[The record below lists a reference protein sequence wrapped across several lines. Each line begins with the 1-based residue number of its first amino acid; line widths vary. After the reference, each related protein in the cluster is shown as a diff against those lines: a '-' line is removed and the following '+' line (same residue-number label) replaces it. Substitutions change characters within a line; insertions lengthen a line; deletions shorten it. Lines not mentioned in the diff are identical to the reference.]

1 MTMLAEV
8 VDAVIGIDTHRDS
21 HEVEIADTAG
31 KPIITMQVSN
41 DSGGFARLL
50 ATIAEVAPGP
60 QVAVCIEGSRS
71 YGIGLARAL
80 ATAGLLVIECE
91 QPRRKQRRGKG
102 KSDSIDAHLAVL
114 AALRMDTGRLAVPR
128 ADGDRE
134 ALRILLVARQEIT
147 VARTAQASRLRA
159 LLLTGDDTDRQAA
172 RRALTQRVLTGLAQR
187 MVPAGA
193 RRDHA
198 IRQAEIAR
206 LALAMHQARRQL
218 KDNRAQLLAI
228 VDDIAPSL
236 TSRYGIGPVSAAQ
249 AIVSFSHPG
258 RCRNEAAFA
267 ALGGTSPI
275 PASSGRT
282 IRHRLNRGGDRAL
295 NRAIH
300 AIALTRIRS
309 CPRTRAYVAR
319 RTAEGK
325 TPREIR
331 RCLKRYIARE
341 LYRQLNQSMQPLMSP

>member
-21 HEVEIADTAG
+21 HEVEIADAAG

-50 ATIAEVAPGP
+50 AAIAEVSPGP
-60 QVAVCIEGSRS
+60 RVAVCIEGSRS
-71 YGIGLARAL
+71 YGIGLARVL
-80 ATAGLLVIECE
+80 AAAGLLVIECE
-91 QPRRKQRRGKG
+91 QPSRKQRRGKG
-102 KSDSIDAHLAVL
+102 KSDPIDAHLAAL
-114 AALRMDTGRLAVPR
+114 AALRLDAGRLPVPR

-159 LLLTGDDTDRQAA
+159 LLLTGDDTDRRAA
-172 RRALTQRVLTGLAQR
+172 RGALTQSVLTGLAQR
-187 MVPAGA
+187 TVPAGA

-198 IRQAEIAR
+198 IRQAEIR
-206 LALAMHQARRQL
+206 RLTLALSQARHQL
-218 KDNRAQLLAI
+218 KDNRKQLLVI
-228 VDDIAPSL
+228 VNDIAPGL

-258 RCRNEAAFA
+258 RCRNEAAYA
-267 ALGGTSPI
+267 ALSGTSPI
-275 PASSGRT
+275 PASSGQT

-300 AIALTRIRS
+300 AIAVTRIRS

-325 TPREIR
+325 NPREIR

-341 LYRQLNQSMQPLMSP
+341 LYRQLTRSMQPLMSP

>member
-1 MTMLAEV
+1 MTMLAET

-21 HEVEIADTAG
+21 HEVEIADAAG
-31 KPIITMQVSN
+31 KPIATVQVSN
-41 DSGGFARLL
+41 DSAGFSQLL
-50 ATIAEVAPGP
+50 AAIAKVVPGP
-60 QVAVCIEGSRS
+60 RVAVCIEGTRG

-80 ATAGLLVIECE
+80 AAAGLLVIECE
-91 QPRRKQRRGKG
+91 QPSRKQRRGKG
-102 KSDSIDAHLAVL
+102 KSDPIDAHLAVL
-114 AALRMDTGRLAVPR
+114 AALRLDTSRLAVPR

-147 VARTAQASRLRA
+147 EAATGQASRLRA
-159 LLLTGDDTDRQAA
+159 LLLAGDDTDRKAA
-172 RRALTQRVLTGLAQR
+172 RRTLSKTALATLAGRELPADAGREQAVRHAEICRLAQ
-187 MVPAGA
+187 
-193 RRDHA
+193 
-198 IRQAEIAR
+198 
-206 LALAMHQARRQL
+206 ALGQARHQL

-228 VDDIAPSL
+228 VDDIAPGL
-236 TSRYGIGPVSAAQ
+236 TSRYGVGPVSAAQ

-258 RCRNEAAFA
+258 RCRSEAAFA

-275 PASSGRT
+275 PASSGKT

-300 AIALTRIRS
+300 AIAVCRMRS

-325 TPREIR
+325 TTREIR

-341 LYRQLNQSMQPLMSP
+341 LYRQLTRSMKPLMSP